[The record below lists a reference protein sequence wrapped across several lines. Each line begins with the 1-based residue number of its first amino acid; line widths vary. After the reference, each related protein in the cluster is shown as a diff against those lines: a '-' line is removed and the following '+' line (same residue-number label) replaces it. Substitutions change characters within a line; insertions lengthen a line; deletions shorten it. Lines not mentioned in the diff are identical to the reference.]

1 MVMTDASLGN
11 VTKSGSSDGELVERV
26 FSQATYVI
34 LLADEQ
40 LMSGKPGRFNLI
52 DSGSHRLGRVCRSTF
67 GAELLAPEEGLGAGH
82 FQRCWDTPWKSRLP
96 SRAWT

>member
-40 LMSGKPGRFNLI
+40 LMSGKARTIQPDRF
-52 DSGSHRLGRVCRSTF
+52 RKPQT
-67 GAELLAPEEGLGAGH
+67 
-82 FQRCWDTPWKSRLP
+82 WKSLP
-96 SRAWT
+96 INFRR